1 MKAAETLGAPAG
13 HTDGTGNA
21 DAAAWK
27 EVFESR
33 RSSKPAASRG
43 KKSKSSKINESGKVT
58 IFHKSRLDVRDGHL
72 HLQVYHGLGKKIL
85 VFAHYHEVMDAIE
98 DSLVEMM
105 VKYIR
110 IDGNISVV
118 KRSEMIKQ
126 FQDDDDVSFTKV
138 IYVYMTCLRLD

>member
-1 MKAAETLGAPAG
+1 M
-13 HTDGTGNA
+13 
-21 DAAAWK
+21 
-27 EVFESR
+27 
-33 RSSKPAASRG
+33 
-43 KKSKSSKINESGKVT
+43 
-58 IFHKSRLDVRDGHL
+58 
-72 HLQVYHGLGKKIL
+72 YHGLGKKIL

-126 FQDDDDVSFTKV
+126 FQDDDDVSV
-138 IYVYMTCLRLD
+138 VYIYQYL